1 MDNMNNNLTKDV
13 LYCNY
18 QDTFPL
24 ASRIGSEVVIGKE
37 SLKGIDKAVSIFG
50 GARAKPESWEYVQ
63 SYELALALAKKGISV
78 ISGGGPG
85 IMEAANRGAKDANN
99 EAAKA
104 IGLNINI
111 KAELN
116 TKEHQDISV
125 YFEHF
130 ASRKVTFCAHSDAF
144 VVAPGGLGTLDEL
157 FEVLTLIQTHKNE
170 VVPVILLGDKFW
182 GGMLNWIKETMV
194 DSGLVSQAHFELM
207 EVAKDWQEAIE
218 ILEKKKII

>member
-1 MDNMNNNLTKDV
+1 MDNDLTKDV

-18 QDTFPL
+18 KDSHPL
-24 ASRIGSEVVIGKE
+24 ASRIGNEVVIGKE
-37 SLKGIDKAVSIFG
+37 SLKGIDKAISIFG
-50 GARAKPESWEYVQ
+50 GARAKPDSWEYIQ
-63 SYELALALAKKGISV
+63 SYELAHALAKKGISV

-85 IMEAANRGAKDANN
+85 IMEAANKGAK
-99 EAAKA
+99 EAGHESAKA

-111 KAELN
+111 KAEIN
-116 TKEHQDISV
+116 DRSHQDVSV

-130 ASRKVTFCAHSDAF
+130 ASRKVTFCAHSKAF

-170 VVPVILLGDKFW
+170 VVPVILLGEQFW
-182 GGMLNWIKETMV
+182 KGMLTWIKEVMV

-207 EVAKDWQEAIE
+207 EVAKDWQNVMQ
-218 ILEKKKII
+218 ILEKKHLI

>member
-1 MDNMNNNLTKDV
+1 MNSNLNKDV

-18 QDTFPL
+18 HDTCPL
-24 ASRIGSEVVIGKE
+24 ASRIGNEVVIGKE

-50 GARAKPESWEYVQ
+50 GARAKSDSWEYIQ
-63 SYELALALAKKGISV
+63 SYELAHALAQKGISV

-85 IMEAANRGAKDANN
+85 IMEAANRGAKDAKN
-99 EAAKA
+99 ETAKA

-116 TKEHQDISV
+116 NKEHQDISV
-125 YFEHF
+125 FFEHF

-144 VVAPGGLGTLDEL
+144 VIAPGGLGTLDEL

-182 GGMLNWIKETMV
+182 NGMLSWIKEVMV

-207 EVAKDWQEAIE
+207 EVARDWQEAIQM
-218 ILEKKKII
+218 LETKKVI

>member
-1 MDNMNNNLTKDV
+1 MNNDLNKDV

-24 ASRIGSEVVIGKE
+24 ASRIGGEIVIGKE
-37 SLKGIDKAVSIFG
+37 SLKGIDNAISIFG
-50 GARAKPESWEYVQ
+50 GARAKQDSWEYIQ
-63 SYELALALAKKGISV
+63 TYELAHALAKKGVSV

-85 IMEAANRGAKDANN
+85 IMEAANKGAKDAHH
-99 EAAKA
+99 EIAKA

-111 KAELN
+111 KAEIN
-116 TKEHQDISV
+116 DRSHQDVSV

-130 ASRKVTFCAHSDAF
+130 ASRKVTFCAHSKAF

-157 FEVLTLIQTHKNE
+157 FEVLTLIQTHKND

-182 GGMLNWIKETMV
+182 NGMLAWIKEVMV
-194 DSGLVSQAHFELM
+194 DTDLVSQAHFELM
-207 EVAKDWQEAIE
+207 EVAKDWQDVMQ
-218 ILEKKKII
+218 ILEKRKVI